1 VDLISKLYH
10 YYYCNN
16 KEMGPLG
23 GQQFKTVEIPH
34 SSLQRGL
41 QEADQGQDGE
51 VVVLYRQTTRRD
63 SRHEGMMAWTAA
75 EGPAMSTVSIRTAAE
90 DDFEQMWEIFQ
101 VK

>member
-1 VDLISKLYH
+1 VRRSAVQ
-10 YYYCNN
+10 NSRN
-16 KEMGPLG
+16 PPL
-23 GQQFKTVEIPH
+23 QFTKGITG
-34 SSLQRGL
+34 S
-41 QEADQGQDGE
+41 DQGQDGE